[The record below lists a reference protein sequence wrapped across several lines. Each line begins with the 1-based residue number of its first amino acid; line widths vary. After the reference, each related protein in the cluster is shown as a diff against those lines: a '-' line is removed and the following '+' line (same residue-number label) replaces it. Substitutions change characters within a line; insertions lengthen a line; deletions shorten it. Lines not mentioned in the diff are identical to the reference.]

1 MNNDINLQMDKKS
14 QMLKRSKAIRK
25 RGWTITMYV
34 LLLLIG
40 LLCAGPFL
48 WLIATSFKG
57 NENIYELTLWPSN
70 PTFANY
76 TGVVEF
82 LSLPLYVKNTLIITF
97 SAIGL
102 DVLFASLCAYPLAKM
117 DFYGKK
123 FVTTALISTM
133 ILPSAASMVVNYLTL
148 SKLGLLQSYLGA
160 ILPDAVSVFSIIL
173 IRQAYTAIPKDMLEA
188 ARIDGASE
196 MRIWSS
202 IMIPSVLPAISTVII
217 IDFINKWNTFLWP
230 MIVLKPDQYPIAA
243 ALKFL
248 GSQFSYNFGY
258 IAAGTVLSILPS
270 ILVFVMFQKYYTR
283 TMGGAVKG

>member
-1 MNNDINLQMDKKS
+1 MINLVEKTNPPQVRRNAKQMH
-14 QMLKRSKAIRK
+14 KA
-25 RGWTITMYV
+25 GWNAFIYV

-57 NENIYELTLWPSN
+57 NENVYELTLI
-70 PTFANY
+70 PTQPTIANY
-76 TGVVEF
+76 TGVIDF
-82 LSLPLYVKNTLIITF
+82 LSLPLYFNNTLIITF
-97 SAIGL
+97 ASIAL
-102 DVLFASLCAYPLAKM
+102 DVVLASLCAYPLAKM
-117 DFYGKK
+117 EFYGKK
-123 FVTTALISTM
+123 FVTGALISTM

-148 SKLGLLQSYLGA
+148 SKLGLLQTHAGA
-160 ILPDAVSVFSIIL
+160 ILPHAVSVFSIIL
-173 IRQAYTAIPKDMLEA
+173 IRQAYTAIPKEMLEA

-196 MRIWSS
+196 LRIWFT
-202 IMIPSVLPAISTVII
+202 IMVPSALPAISTVVI

-230 MIVLKPDQYPIAA
+230 MIVLKPGQYPIAA

-258 IAAGTVLSILPS
+258 IAAGTVLSIVPS